1 MDLTTSVHPSTKYPE
16 SMSAVNV
23 DSLAWICGTL
33 KHVLTNFNHLSANA
47 QNIKK
52 KKKEKRKID
61 TQTKP

>member
-1 MDLTTSVHPSTKYPE
+1 
-16 SMSAVNV
+16 MSAVNV